1 MRLNRPRIAVLFVLI
16 SLAGAVQAAPVMV
29 DTQWVA
35 TNMGGPNIVL
45 IDMAADE
52 TQYDRFHLP
61 SAIYIPYYATVKG
74 RKKDRV
80 TLPLTDVELRQ
91 VLGKFGLSSSQ
102 HFVIY
107 DDMGG
112 LNAARLFWQL
122 EGIGHQKVSVMSGGL
137 VKWILEGRKVVNKPV
152 RLKPVAYG
160 ASRSGRNNLATMKD
174 VDHAVENGVTL
185 IDARSDQEYIGD
197 LKKRKGGHVPGAR
210 WWEWSRSIDISRGFI
225 HRPNNKLQSE
235 LISIG
240 AGEKTKPVIAYCRS
254 GHRAAQT
261 YLTLRSLGY
270 EDVKL
275 YANSMKEYGLY
286 RAKKLKRGMQP

>member
-1 MRLNRPRIAVLFVLI
+1 MSRNRSGIAVLFVLI
-16 SLAGAVQAAPVMV
+16 FLTGTVQAAPVMV
-29 DTQWVA
+29 DTQWVS
-35 TNMGGPNIVL
+35 TNMGGPKIVL

-61 SAIYIPYYATVKG
+61 GAIYLPYYAIVKG

-80 TLPLTDVELRQ
+80 TLPLADVEMRQ

-122 EGIGHQKVSVMSGGL
+122 EGIGHNKVSVMSGGL
-137 VKWILEGRKVVNKPV
+137 VKWILEGRKVVNRPV
-152 RLKPVAYG
+152 RLKPTTYG
-160 ASRSGRNNLATMKD
+160 PGGSGRKNLASMED
-174 VDHAVENGVTL
+174 VDGAINNGVTL
-185 IDARSDQEYIGD
+185 IDTRSDEEYIGD
-197 LKKRKGGHVPGAR
+197 LKKRKGGHVPGAK
-210 WWEWSRSIDISRGFI
+210 WWEWSRSIDIARGFI

-235 LISIG
+235 LASIG

-275 YANSMKEYGLY
+275 YAHSMKEYGIY